1 MERLGDRGY
10 LLTPEEWGLI
20 IENPGHEIYRQRR
33 DAILVGNA
41 GGLIE
46 RGEKHIMTV
55 AALSSEA
62 RDEFE
67 DLCVSVGVKIPPL
80 NQSADVQS
88 TSQRTAGQDIS

>member
-1 MERLGDRGY
+1 MERFGDRGY
-10 LLTPEEWGLI
+10 LLTSEEWRLI
-20 IENPGHEIYRQRR
+20 IEDPGHEIYPKRR
-33 DAILVGNA
+33 DVIVVGNA

-46 RGEKHIMTV
+46 RGEKHIITI

-67 DLCVSVGVKIPPL
+67 DLCVSVGVEVPPL

-88 TSQRTAGQDIS
+88 TS